1 MYERIVTPMESSIKK
16 RLIIRPL
23 VLTAIML
30 IVAVFIIW
38 FVPHQL
44 SKAISLIGNSEQQVS
59 FPPFFAVMVVLA
71 LIAKPLSVLIS
82 NLILI
87 GNWNEGTNPS
97 CPTCSYPMV
106 KRLAKRGEYAGQR
119 FWGCVLYPRCRGKI
133 HIG

>member
-1 MYERIVTPMESSIKK
+1 MESSIKK

-23 VLTAIML
+23 VLTALML

-59 FPPFFAVMVVLA
+59 FPPIFAVMVVLA

-82 NLILI
+82 NLILLA
-87 GNWNEGTNPS
+87 NWKEGTNPS

-106 KRLAKRGEYAGQR
+106 KRLDRKSELQSRGH
-119 FWGCVLYPRCRGKI
+119 L
-133 HIG
+133 